1 MEELRLQAE
10 KGGQHGCFS
19 QSKGDVVCVCSLTRA
34 AVINYHKPGGLEQQK
49 FIVSHFRKLEVLRS

>member
-10 KGGQHGCFS
+10 KGDQHGCFS
-19 QSKGDVVCVCSLTRA
+19 QSKGDVVCSLTRA
-34 AVINYHKPGGLEQQK
+34 AVIHYHKPGGLEQQK